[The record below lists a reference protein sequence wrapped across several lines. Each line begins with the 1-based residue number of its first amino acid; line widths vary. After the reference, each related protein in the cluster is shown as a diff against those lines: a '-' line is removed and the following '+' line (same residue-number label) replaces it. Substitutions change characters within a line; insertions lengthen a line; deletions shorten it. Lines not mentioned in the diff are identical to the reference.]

1 CLHASP
7 AQAILQAFV
16 SGNGSDGNNCTRTFP
31 CRSFQAA
38 HDAVNAGGGFINCL
52 DVFDSSTNATF
63 NISKSVT
70 IDCTGVFAK
79 ILGPGGTLNAVTTNG
94 PSLIVT
100 LRGLSIEGAGAAG
113 IGIDVQNA
121 GLVRVEQC
129 KIFGFMGGNAIG
141 IRLATPAAV
150 AAKLHVSDSVIVSN
164 GSGTTG
170 AAIVIAPQGAGRA
183 SVTLGQ

>member
-1 CLHASP
+1 AAIAKERPTDREPDSLGDLCRRVIVATKKSGRLFPAAHAARKGRSAMKTIALPSTLGLVLAVCLHASP

-79 ILGPGGTLNAVTTNG
+79 ILGPGGTLNAV
-94 PSLIVT
+94 
-100 LRGLSIEGAGAAG
+100 
-113 IGIDVQNA
+113 
-121 GLVRVEQC
+121 
-129 KIFGFMGGNAIG
+129 
-141 IRLATPAAV
+141 
-150 AAKLHVSDSVIVSN
+150 
-164 GSGTTG
+164 
-170 AAIVIAPQGAGRA
+170 
-183 SVTLGQ
+183 